1 MSKYSKLADRLLSW
15 PSIGTIGTGLHEDLS
30 EAAAALREL
39 EAERD
44 RLRKALKRLEY
55 WFDTDPEV
63 LDAMDADTRAD
74 HERQLAMIRAALQ
87 EGKGDE

>member
-1 MSKYSKLADRLLSW
+1 MSKYSELADRLERLVIMDEVGSNN
-15 PSIGTIGTGLHEDLS
+15 SLAREG
-30 EAAAALREL
+30 AAALREM

-87 EGKGDE
+87 EGE